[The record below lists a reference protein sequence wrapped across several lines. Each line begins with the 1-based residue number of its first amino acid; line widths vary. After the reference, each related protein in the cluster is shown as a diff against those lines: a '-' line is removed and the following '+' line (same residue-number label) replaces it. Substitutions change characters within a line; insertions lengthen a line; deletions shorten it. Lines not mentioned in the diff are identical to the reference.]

1 MTNTQAD
8 AEPIS
13 ASIFDTVFFIS
24 PNNQLVESIRDFCAS
39 KNMKLWIGDPDSPDV
54 IAIPYRIGIVDKA
67 YMGQKSWADWIEFL
81 RDTKGVSHEHLL
93 IIILPPPFSEAV
105 LDEAKKEFEDAHDD
119 VRFTFDTEGRS
130 ILKII
135 GDWLGNRS
143 KEPSLFHDATSTIVP
158 SRSGEKTQATFRD
171 RLEELM
177 NRIPSEDTNGKVNLD
192 VYFKFRIRAKWLL
205 VQGLGESHPYTKE
218 LDSVFLH
225 DMDPFAAGSYLLAA
239 KGILEALV
247 EDLDHGLIAVKE

>member
-1 MTNTQAD
+1 MTNTQPD

-13 ASIFDTVFFIS
+13 ASIEDTVFFIS
-24 PNNQLVESIRDFCAS
+24 PNNQLVNRVRDFCAS

-93 IIILPPPFSEAV
+93 IIILPTPFSEAV
-105 LDEAKKEFEDAHDD
+105 LDEAKKEFEDAHDE
-119 VRFTFDTEGRS
+119 VRFTFDSEGRS

-135 GDWLGNRS
+135 GDWLGTQS
-143 KEPSLFHDATSTIVP
+143 KEPSLFPDAIPTMVP
-158 SRSGEKTQATFRD
+158 ARSGEKTQVTFRD

-177 NRIPSEDTNGKVNLD
+177 NRFTFEDTKSKVNLD
-192 VYFKFRIRAKWLL
+192 VYFKFRIQIKWLL
-205 VQGLGESHPYTKE
+205 AKYLGEYHLYTRE
-218 LDSVFLH
+218 LNTLFAV
-225 DMDPFAAGSYLLAA
+225 DMDPFTVGAYLLAA

-247 EDLDHGLIAVKE
+247 DDLDHGLIEVKE